1 MKNLLILSLSASVVL
16 LPGAA
21 FSQSACQTRACEMPL
36 EVLVAQN
43 EAAPDAAAQEPA
55 VPAEDAEGG
64 DGWLDRARRAVGE
77 AGREIGEAATAT
89 GRSASEYLSD
99 NPDLNR
105 EVIEFGQ
112 NLGVPGFEASPA
124 RGSVLDVTATTDGE
138 LQIVAAGLPGS
149 QEVRLGWLEDGR
161 FVELQR
167 LSSDDNG
174 RVETAIAI
182 PAALPDNEEVRLA
195 IETTDQR
202 LRLASDLVKLP

>member
-1 MKNLLILSLSASVVL
+1 M
-16 LPGAA
+16 
-21 FSQSACQTRACEMPL
+21 
-36 EVLVAQN
+36 
-43 EAAPDAAAQEPA
+43 
-55 VPAEDAEGG
+55 PAEDAEGG

-174 RVETAIAI
+174 RVEMAIAI

>member
-16 LPGAA
+16 LPTLAS
-21 FSQSACQTRACEMPL
+21 SQSACETQACSPH

-43 EAAPDAAAQEPA
+43 EAAPAAEPDSA
-55 VPAEDAEGG
+55 VSTEEAEGG
-64 DGWLDRARRAVGE
+64 PGWLDRARSAVGN
-77 AGREIGEAATAT
+77 AGRNVGEAATAT

-105 EVIEFGQ
+105 EVIEFGEK
-112 NLGVPGFEASPA
+112 LGLPGVEASPA
-124 RGSVLDVTATTDGE
+124 RGSHLDVTATTDGD
-138 LQIVAAGLPGS
+138 LQIAAAGLPGS
-149 QEVRLGWLEDGR
+149 QEVRLGWLEDDGR
-161 FVELQR
+161 FVELQK

-174 RVETAIAI
+174 RVETTIGI
-182 PAALPDNEEVRLA
+182 PATLPDNEEVRLA

>member
-21 FSQSACQTRACEMPL
+21 FSQSACQSQACEMPL
-36 EVLVAQN
+36 EILVAQK
-43 EAAPDAAAQEPA
+43 EAAPEAAEQEPT
-55 VPAEDAEGG
+55 VSGDDAQG

-77 AGREIGEAATAT
+77 AGREIGDAATAT

-105 EVIEFGQ
+105 EVIDFGQ
-112 NLGVPGFEASPA
+112 KLGVPGFEATPA
-124 RGSVLDVTATTDGE
+124 RGSLLDVKATTDGE

-161 FVELQR
+161 FVELQK
-167 LSSDDNG
+167 LSSDDDG
-174 RVETAIAI
+174 RVETTIAI
-182 PAALPDNEEVRLA
+182 PSALPENEEVRLA